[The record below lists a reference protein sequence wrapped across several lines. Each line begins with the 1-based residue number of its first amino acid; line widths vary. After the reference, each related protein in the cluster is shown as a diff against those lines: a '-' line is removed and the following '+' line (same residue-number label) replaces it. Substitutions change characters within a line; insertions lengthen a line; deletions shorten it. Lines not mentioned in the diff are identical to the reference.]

1 MPKRKMSDEQWI
13 SALQECRRSG
23 MTDKDWCAMQGMH
36 PSTLYKA
43 IKRLR
48 KKACEIPAH
57 DPKVVPLKQEIVEVA
72 SIDEN
77 GVMTRPR
84 QIETVPVPCKEQS
97 VMPYDDNPAVSS
109 FEATV
114 RISMP
119 SGIRVELSNS
129 INAATIRNVLG
140 VLQTV

>member
-1 MPKRKMSDEQWI
+1 MPNRKMSDEQWV
-13 SALQECRRSG
+13 SALAECRKSG
-23 MTDKDWCAMQGMH
+23 MTDKDWCAMQGIH

-48 KKACEIPAH
+48 KKACEIPEREQ
-57 DPKVVPLKQEIVEVA
+57 KVIPLKQEIVEVA

-77 GVMTRPR
+77 GVMIGSH
-84 QIETVPVPCKEQS
+84 QIETMPIPCEEKS
-97 VMPYDDNPAVSS
+97 VMHYDVNPDSAL

-114 RISMP
+114 RISLP

-129 INAATIRNVLG
+129 TNAATVRNVLG

>member
-1 MPKRKMSDEQWI
+1 MPSRKMSDEQWI
-13 SALQECRRSG
+13 SALQECRKSG
-23 MTDKDWCAMQGMH
+23 MTDKDWCAMQGIH

-48 KKACEIPAH
+48 KKACEIPAR
-57 DPKVVPLKQEIVEVA
+57 DQKAVPLKQEIVEVA

-77 GVMTRPR
+77 GVMTRSC
-84 QIETVPVPCKEQS
+84 QIETVPEPCKEQS
-97 VMPYDDNPAVSS
+97 VIPYDNPAASS

-119 SGIRVELSNS
+119 SGIKVELSNS

-140 VLQTV
+140 VLQMV

>member
-1 MPKRKMSDEQWI
+1 MPNRKMSDEQWI
-13 SALQECRRSG
+13 SALHECRKSG
-23 MTDKDWCAMQGMH
+23 MTDKDWCAMQGIN

-43 IKRLR
+43 IRRLR
-48 KKACEIPAH
+48 KKACEIPTRYQKA
-57 DPKVVPLKQEIVEVA
+57 VPLKQEIVEVA

-84 QIETVPVPCKEQS
+84 QIETVPEPCEERS
-97 VMPYDDNPAVSS
+97 VIPYDNPTASA